1 MKESKMSQ
9 TRRFIPKQ
17 TLSNF
22 TPVTYGAGLS
32 HKVFHHTW
40 LMAFFIILL
49 SGCELI
55 KPIQSQGGESTQHSD
70 NGYFGNYYLWIKN
83 LSDVELKS
91 EISHQQSQQKLGD
104 EYANI
109 YLAIIHSLANSP
121 IYNPYT
127 AKSILNEQALDPEHM
142 LFNMPDFAF
151 IILLKD
157 SLNKQL
163 LALNKL
169 IVKEQLLEEAN
180 KQFSSYQLSIEN
192 LEISSEKLKEQIKQ
206 LKAIEARI
214 NDQGS

>member
-1 MKESKMSQ
+1 MKGSNMSQ
-9 TRRFIPKQ
+9 IILPELRLLMNDLIRFNFTQ
-17 TLSNF
+17 GLSNKAISKTLTTF
-22 TPVTYGAGLS
+22 I
-32 HKVFHHTW
+32 
-40 LMAFFIILL
+40 FIIVL
-49 SGCELI
+49 SGCGLI
-55 KPIQSQGGESTQHSD
+55 KPIPQQGISSPQ

-83 LSDVELKS
+83 LSDAELKS
-91 EISHQQSQQKLGD
+91 EISHQQSQHKLGD

-127 AKSILNEQALDPEHM
+127 AKSILNEQALDPDNM
-142 LFNMPDFAF
+142 SFNMPDFAF

-169 IVKEQLLEEAN
+169 IVKEQSLEEIN
-180 KQFSSYQLSIEN
+180 KQLSSSQLSIES

-206 LKAIEARI
+206 LKAVEARI
-214 NDQGS
+214 NNQGT